1 MSLDGPVSTPTSV
14 DPSSERGEVRRPP
27 RTIRTRILLAF
38 LLSLVASATAL
49 GHSLL
54 QLDAIGRNVT
64 ALDRGYLPLSRVATR
79 LETVA
84 RQMNQEQHRLTREP
98 PRTLA
103 GYRANAAIYSAGISE
118 AVNRGHKLVDRLS
131 DSDEL
136 TDADRIALIEA
147 NQLLVR
153 IDTER
158 IAYDAAF
165 GAWTTAAEAD
175 PQAAGSGQ
183 TLAELDARRTQ
194 LVLLIEHL
202 SQTVEGRI
210 ALLTRLTARAQ
221 STATRVSGALAV
233 LAIVL
238 SGGLTAVALVV
249 LRPVGDLTV
258 QVQRLAQGIDA
269 GRIDVRGT
277 DEVTFLAREFN
288 AMTEAVSERDRRLK
302 DRAQA
307 LDALSLRLRGIVD
320 TLRAGL
326 VVVRGGRASLANPAA
341 AALWRIDAGDPVPAS
356 LGELPA
362 GRHEGLRL
370 EDRLFDVDVVPF
382 GDGGH
387 LIIGEDVTRRETDRA
402 RLARSER
409 LALVGQMLAQITHE
423 VRNPLNA
430 MSLNADILH
439 DELEDPE
446 QRAMMDTISAEI
458 RRLELLTGRYLEM
471 TRGRQPGENDLTVD
485 PRALVEE
492 VLDADAAALDR
503 AGVKVRVLGPRP
515 GPRRLDADC
524 LRRTLRNLLLN
535 AAEAGA
541 RHVDITLHP
550 DEEMLE
556 VRVTDDGPGM
566 APEALRRAFDPFF
579 TTKAQGT
586 GLGLAISRQELE
598 DIGGTLDATSR
609 TGQGSTFRVR
619 LPAGGVDASPNAG
632 PPDPVG
638 TDPLG

>member
-1 MSLDGPVSTPTSV
+1 MTAAQPTTSATSGS
-14 DPSSERGEVRRPP
+14 DLAPDRSEERHPP

-64 ALDRGYLPLSRVATR
+64 LLDRGYLPLSRIATR

-84 RQMNQEQHRLTREP
+84 RQMNQEQNRLTREP

-103 GYRANAAIYSAGISE
+103 GYRANAAIYSTSISE
-118 AVNRGHKLVDRLS
+118 AVDRGHKMVDRLA
-131 DSDEL
+131 DADEL
-136 TDADRIALIEA
+136 TVADRKALAEA
-147 NQLLVR
+147 DQLLSR

-158 IAYDAAF
+158 VAYDAAF
-165 GAWTTAAEAD
+165 AAWTTAAEAD
-175 PQAAGSGQ
+175 PITASSGQ
-183 TLAELDARRTQ
+183 TLADLDARRTQ

-202 SQTVEGRI
+202 SQTVEGRS
-210 ALLTRLTARAQ
+210 ALLTRMTARAQ
-221 STATRVSGALAV
+221 STASRVSGALAV

-238 SGGLTAVALVV
+238 SGALTAVALVV
-249 LRPVGDLTV
+249 LRPVGQLTV
-258 QVQRLAQGIDA
+258 QVQRLAQGADA

-277 DEVTFLAREFN
+277 DEFTFLAREFN
-288 AMTEAVSERDRRLK
+288 AMAEAVSERDRRLK
-302 DRAQA
+302 DRAEA
-307 LDALSLRLRGIVD
+307 LNALSMRLRGIVD
-320 TLRAGL
+320 TLRSGL
-326 VVVRGGRASLANPAA
+326 VVERHGQASVVNPAA
-341 AALWRIDAGDPVPAS
+341 ARLWQLNAGDAVPAS
-356 LGELPA
+356 LRELPA

-370 EDRLFDVDVVPF
+370 EGRLFDVDVVPF
-382 GDGGH
+382 GDGEH

-439 DELEDPE
+439 DELEDTE
-446 QRAMMDTISAEI
+446 QRAMMDTISSEI

-471 TRGRQPGENDLTVD
+471 TRSRKPDEHQLTID
-485 PRALVEE
+485 PRALIED
-492 VLDADAAALDR
+492 VLEADAAALE
-503 AGVKVRVLGPRP
+503 ASGVTVRVLGPRP
-515 GPRRLDADC
+515 EPRRLDGDC

-541 RHVDITLHP
+541 QQIDITLQA
-550 DEEMLE
+550 DEETLE
-556 VRVTDDGPGM
+556 LRVTDDGPGM
-566 APEALRRAFDPFF
+566 APDALRRAFDPFF
-579 TTKAQGT
+579 TTKAKGT

-609 TGQGSTFRVR
+609 EGFGSTFAVR
-619 LPAGGVDASPNAG
+619 LPASGIVPGPGPLSSHPAG
-632 PPDPVG
+632 
-638 TDPLG
+638 

>member
-1 MSLDGPVSTPTSV
+1 MSPPEPPSPPPASASGPRT
-14 DPSSERGEVRRPP
+14 EVRSPP

-54 QLDAIGRNVT
+54 QLDAIGKNVT

-118 AVNRGHKLVDRLS
+118 AVSRGHKLVARLE
-131 DSDEL
+131 DTDEL
-136 TDADRIALIEA
+136 TDADRTAIQEA
-147 NQLLVR
+147 DQLLAR
-153 IDTER
+153 IDAER
-158 IAYDAAF
+158 TSYDAAF
-165 GAWTTAAEAD
+165 GAWTTAAEAK
-175 PQAAGSGQ
+175 PETASSGQ
-183 TLAELDARRTQ
+183 TLADLDARRTQ

-238 SGGLTAVALVV
+238 SGALTAVALVV
-249 LRPVGDLTV
+249 LRPVGELTV
-258 QVQRLAQGIDA
+258 QVQKLAQGVDA

-288 AMTEAVSERDRRLK
+288 AMAEAVSERDRRLK
-302 DRAQA
+302 ERAKA

-320 TLRAGL
+320 TIRSGL
-326 VVVRGGRASLANPAA
+326 VVVRDGRVSVVNPAA
-341 AALWRIDAGDPVPAS
+341 AELWRVNPTDAVPPA
-356 LGELPA
+356 LRDLPA
-362 GRHEGLRL
+362 GRHEGLQL

-382 GDGGH
+382 GDGGQ
-387 LIIGEDVTRRETDRA
+387 LVIGEDVTRRETDRA

-471 TRGRQPGENDLTVD
+471 SRGRQPGENDLTVD
-485 PRALVEE
+485 PRALVEG
-492 VLDADAAALDR
+492 VLDADAAALER
-503 AGVKVRVLGPRP
+503 AGLQVRVLGARP

-541 RHVDITLHP
+541 GQVDITLRP
-550 DEEMLE
+550 DDDLLE
-556 VRVTDDGPGM
+556 VAVSDDGPGLV
-566 APEALRRAFDPFF
+566 PETLRRAFDPFF

-609 TGQGSTFRVR
+609 EGSGSTFHIR
-619 LPAGGVDASPNAG
+619 LPASIVDPHPSLLSPES
-632 PPDPVG
+632 VG
-638 TDPLG
+638 